1 MFIKMFCFFNT
12 PQAKESTDGELK
24 DWSIVLIVLG
34 GLSMVIIVLAYAY
47 KQKKTKEELNHFN
60 SFSNNIRDIDQESET
75 QTPTTFQH
83 TFGARGAR
91 D

>member
-1 MFIKMFCFFNT
+1 MHINK
-12 PQAKESTDGELK
+12 
-24 DWSIVLIVLG
+24 
-34 GLSMVIIVLAYAY
+34 
-47 KQKKTKEELNHFN
+47 KKTREEFKHFH
-60 SFSNNIRDIDQESET
+60 SFSNGREIDQESET